1 MRVATWRGGPCLVL
15 REESGWLR
23 LRLRRPNPDAVLATG
38 AQCHE
43 RGVYETWAPDA
54 EVTDDRAVDHPY
66 VL

>member
-1 MRVATWRGGPCLVL
+1 MATWRGVPCLVL

-43 RGVYETWAPDA
+43 RGVYETWAPGA
-54 EVTDDRAVDHPY
+54 EVTNDRVVDHPY